1 MIITW
6 VSFDSTSNSIVEYGT
21 DKLNNSVNGSFNL
34 FVDGGS
40 EKRKLYIHRVTLKNL
55 KQNQKYS
62 KLITFLYQATIEN
75 FKKYIL

>member
-75 FKKYIL
+75 F